1 MIRIL
6 SDLGPC
12 MPFINGIKDDPVYS
26 DPHFCTPEQ
35 QRANLFDTV
44 GKKDYLAL
52 GVFRNDALIGLFNFM
67 IIEAERYVEM
77 LIGFSRAY
85 EAYKEIADYLAAN
98 YAGFQA
104 DFVFNPQNDLII
116 KTLEKRC
123 AAFDP
128 EMQKM
133 VLTDDP
139 TQIDTDGIVPLSDP
153 FKDAYIALHTTDCYW
168 TGEKVADA
176 PDMFNAFLA
185 VDDGVVVGYLDIT
198 HCFEEN
204 EIYDFKVKEAYRRQG
219 WGRKLL
225 KKAIESNRSKE
236 MMLFVEVD
244 NIPALRLYE
253 SAGFRKVPGQ
263 NSQMATWNIPPISE

>member
-35 QRANLFDTV
+35 QRANLFDAV

-52 GVFRNDALIGLFNFM
+52 GVFRNDALIGLFNFV

-85 EAYKEIADYLAAN
+85 EAYEEIADYLVAN

-116 KTLEKRC
+116 KTLEKRG

-139 TQIDTDGIVPLSDP
+139 TQIDTDGIEPLSERYRDSY
-153 FKDAYIALHTTDCYW
+153 FAMHETDCYW

-253 SAGFRKVPGQ
+253 SAGFRKVSGQ

>member
-52 GVFRNDALIGLFNFM
+52 GVFRNDALIGLFNFT

-85 EAYKEIADYLAAN
+85 EAYEEIADHLAAN
-98 YAGFQA
+98 YPGYHV

-116 KTLEKRC
+116 KTLEKRG

-168 TGEKVADA
+168 TGDKVVEALDV
-176 PDMFNAFLA
+176 FKVLLA
-185 VDDGVVVGYLDIT
+185 IDRDEVVGYIDIT
-198 HCFEEN
+198 HDSDEN
-204 EIYDFKVKEAYRRQG
+204 EPFDLFVKETHRRKG

-225 KKAIESNRSKE
+225 FRAIEENRPRG
-236 MMLFVEVD
+236 MVLFVEVD
-244 NIPALRLYE
+244 NVPALSLYRSMGFTKTENGNSRL
-253 SAGFRKVPGQ
+253 GTWHVP
-263 NSQMATWNIPPISE
+263 AKTE

>member
-52 GVFRNDALIGLFNFM
+52 GVFRNEALIGLFNFV

-85 EAYKEIADYLAAN
+85 EAYEEIADYLAAN

-104 DFVFNPQNDLII
+104 DFVFNPHNEL
-116 KTLEKRC
+116 LKRLLAERN

-128 EMQKM
+128 VQRRMTLADFRQK
-133 VLTDDP
+133 
-139 TQIDTDGIVPLSDP
+139 QDTEGIVPLSEQYFSEYSDLHG
-153 FKDAYIALHTTDCYW
+153 KDVYW
-168 TGEKVADA
+168 TAEKVFQA
-176 PDMFNAFLA
+176 PDRFRAFLA
-185 VDDGVVVGYLDIT
+185 VEDGQVVGYVDVT
-198 HCFEEN
+198 HKFEEN
-204 EIYDFKVKEAYRRQG
+204 EVYDLLVREASRRRG
-219 WGRKLL
+219 WGRKLME
-225 KKAIESNRSKE
+225 KALAENRPHG
-236 MMLFVEVD
+236 MLLFVDAD
-244 NIPALRLYE
+244 NDPAIRLYQ
-253 SAGFRKVPGQ
+253 SLGFAFVPRGDNQ
-263 NSQMATWNIPPISE
+263 TAFWQIPS